1 MLFDS
6 VQFILKV
13 MLNEYRNSFAFSQKL
28 VDSLVVFGSWMLAY
42 YIRFH
47 MLTGGQ
53 LGLEMEFIKIS
64 PFLVLISL
72 YSFYKNGLYRSLRF
86 ANRYKEI
93 FSVMRGNFSATV
105 GMVILLYFVSDERIS
120 RLTILIYLA
129 VSSIILVAARL
140 LVRNFLRI
148 LRTKGKNLR
157 YILLIGNSPLL
168 SDYVHTAKMY
178 KDCGVRFMG
187 WIDSEGQA
195 KSLKIPEVPFDY
207 KKLRETTAPDS
218 IIISYS
224 GDQSPKAHNFIA
236 NHYND
241 VVPIQLL
248 PDLSYSMVG
257 HQIEDFG
264 GIPLLSVNQPSF
276 NAFELFGK
284 RLIDF
289 FGALIG
295 SLLISPV
302 LLFVA
307 LGVKLS
313 SPGPLLFGQRRVG
326 HDGEEFMM
334 WKFRSM
340 RMATDNEDKT
350 EWSNKENPRKTKF
363 GDFIRRTSLD
373 ELPQLLNVLLGNMS
387 LVGPRPEQP
396 FFVEKFRHE
405 IPGYMLK
412 HKMKPGMTGWAQ
424 VNGWRG
430 DTDLNK
436 RIECDI
442 YYIKHWSLWFDIKI
456 LFLTIFKG
464 FINKNAY

>member
-1 MLFDS
+1 MNKIKPSTLPLLQKGIDS
-6 VQFILKV
+6 FIIV
-13 MLNEYRNSFAFSQKL
+13 FSWYISFIF
-28 VDSLVVFGSWMLAY
+28 
-42 YIRFH
+42 RFYF
-47 MLTGGQ
+47 LSGGQ
-53 LGLEMEFIKIS
+53 EGLELEFAKIT
-64 PFLVLISL
+64 PLLLIISL
-72 YSFYKNGLYRSLRF
+72 YSLNKVDLYRSLRF
-86 ANRYKEI
+86 SSRFKEVL
-93 FSVMRGNFSATV
+93 SVLRGNFFSIIGLV
-105 GMVILLYFVSDERIS
+105 LILYFFNEEKFS
-120 RLTILIYLA
+120 RLTIITYWA
-129 VSSIILVAARL
+129 ISSVLLVMTRL
-140 LVRNFLRI
+140 LVRNFLRH
-148 LRTKGKNLR
+148 LRKKGRNLR
-157 YILLIGNSPLL
+157 HILLIGNSSLL
-168 SDYVHTAKMY
+168 LEYVKTARLY
-178 KDCGVRFMG
+178 KDSGIRFRG
-187 WIDSEGQA
+187 WIDSNGLCNEVD
-195 KSLKIPEVPFDY
+195 IPSINQSYDELD
-207 KKLRETTAPDS
+207 LNHRPDS
-218 IIISYS
+218 IIIAFE
-224 GDQSPKAHNFIA
+224 GAEAHKAQDFIA
-236 NHYND
+236 RHYND

-276 NAFELFGK
+276 NPVELFGK

-295 SLLISPV
+295 SLLISP
-302 LLFVA
+302 LLVFVA
-307 LGVKLS
+307 LGVKFS

-326 HDGEEFMM
+326 LDGEEFMM

-340 RMATDNEDKT
+340 RVATGDEDKT
-350 EWSNKENPRKTKF
+350 EWSNKDNPRKTKF